1 MSCQTVQL
9 IISQHSRHY
18 SGYQPRPRHS
28 KHIIQKNIMIQ
39 AMPLSQ
45 QRRNL
50 SFLIRHSGV
59 NARRLW
65 WADFVV
71 RGQRPAGCLRLGS
84 VGRLHAAVSRL
95 IHRHEGGI
103 ERFICQH
110 EKAGEKSA
118 LYKVWTFVPTVWFQ
132 QRPAGKFCR
141 IISSVES
148 SDCRELVAISPVHLQ
163 LAARYLPLDSVL
175 RATEVVICIWDC
187 LIRSLY

>member
-1 MSCQTVQL
+1 MPWCFNCGNFVEEKKIHALHGQLMSQVGTTSCQTVQL

-59 NARRLW
+59 NAQRLW

-103 ERFICQH
+103 ERFICQR
-110 EKAGEKSA
+110 EKAGEKKCTLQSLDFCA
-118 LYKVWTFVPTVWFQ
+118 NCLVPATT
-132 QRPAGKFCR
+132 
-141 IISSVES
+141 
-148 SDCRELVAISPVHLQ
+148 CRE
-163 LAARYLPLDSVL
+163 VL
-175 RATEVVICIWDC
+175 
-187 LIRSLY
+187 

>member
-1 MSCQTVQL
+1 MWQFCGEKKIHALHGQLMSQVGTTSCQTVQL

-18 SGYQPRPRHS
+18 SGYEPRPRHS

-71 RGQRPAGCLRLGS
+71 PRTKTGWLFAAWISGSATRCSFSFDTQTRGRYRAFYLSARESRGKKVHFTKFGLLCQLFGSSNDLRGS
-84 VGRLHAAVSRL
+84 
-95 IHRHEGGI
+95 
-103 ERFICQH
+103 
-110 EKAGEKSA
+110 
-118 LYKVWTFVPTVWFQ
+118 FV
-132 QRPAGKFCR
+132 
-141 IISSVES
+141 E
-148 SDCRELVAISPVHLQ
+148 
-163 LAARYLPLDSVL
+163 
-175 RATEVVICIWDC
+175 
-187 LIRSLY
+187 